1 MEPFLATEWN
11 QVEPTTWE
19 FTLREDVSFQD
30 DKPMD
35 ADAVAAA
42 APRSVAPVCRGTVRW
57 RSRWSAR
64 RCRTGIL
71 AQPTPS
77 ELAGGVPRLQGGPQ
91 HAHEG
96 PRGLAPPGRHP
107 GECGVAGY
115 TRDGDEPGR
124 GPSLRPRGRHGRL
137 ADHAAGRRATGGF
150 FHERRHWPGNSGL
163 ESEAAV
169 EALDLCL
176 RRSRRMRSRSGQDPW
191 PNDHGRIRPTR
202 DAADPVSGVM
212 VELVLAVSD
221 GLDLERAV
229 LDVEVPTQA
238 LGQAVEHLAR
248 PSLGDAALLDDH
260 VRGQHRD
267 AAGDRP
273 GVQVVYVHNL
283 RQSEN
288 VVAHLIQVD
297 AARGGF

>member
-35 ADAVAAA
+35 ADAVTAA

-96 PRGLAPPGRHP
+96 PRGLAPPGRILVNAVSPATHGTEMSP
-107 GECGVAGY
+107 DADRPFDQGADTAVGLA
-115 TRDGDEPGR
+115 TLPDDGPPAASSTSGATGLVTPDSSPR
-124 GPSLRPRGRHGRL
+124 LRWRRWTSAYGGADVCAVGQAKIHGR
-137 ADHAAGRRATGGF
+137 TIM
-150 FHERRHWPGNSGL
+150 
-163 ESEAAV
+163 V
-169 EALDLCL
+169 
-176 RRSRRMRSRSGQDPW
+176 
-191 PNDHGRIRPTR
+191 
-202 DAADPVSGVM
+202 VSG
-212 VELVLAVSD
+212 
-221 GLDLERAV
+221 
-229 LDVEVPTQA
+229 
-238 LGQAVEHLAR
+238 
-248 PSLGDAALLDDH
+248 
-260 VRGQHRD
+260 
-267 AAGDRP
+267 RP
-273 GVQVVYVHNL
+273 GTQ
-283 RQSEN
+283 QIPS
-288 VVAHLIQVD
+288 Q
-297 AARGGF
+297 G